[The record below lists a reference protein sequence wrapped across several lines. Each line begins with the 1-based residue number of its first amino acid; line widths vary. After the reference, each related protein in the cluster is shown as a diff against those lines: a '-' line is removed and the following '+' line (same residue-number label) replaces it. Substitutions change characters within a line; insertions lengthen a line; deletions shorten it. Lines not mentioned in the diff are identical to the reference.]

1 MSKHPLKPPS
11 TQNAQREKPLDANTQ
26 LLLLGLEKLPPA
38 LDPSI
43 LDDGSDLIPS
53 PVMEHFCALLVLF
66 RIGLSAQNA
75 QRVHGVPASLLIG
88 KYLVDYGWGPEH
100 SGEEAEQLFLE
111 EAEILCRNLP
121 GDVNLLSSPVEYAIA
136 LQKLGGLVNSRTGE
150 TYKMYLADVVGR
162 ILEHGLLECDYR
174 YGTGGLYDIGTDLCP
189 EDVATVLGCSVKSVC
204 RLLDSGELV
213 GHGRWGDRSWR
224 DWRVN
229 GQLLRSYVQRAQWQ
243 KFKGSL
249 PPALGDPAVK
259 TDARQEFSPATTHPE
274 AIAMRFAEQLKSES
288 IDDTWEVVHRLAG
301 FALQRGPMGSA
312 AGLSLVPKEPTV
324 APSVPTDAC

>member
-1 MSKHPLKPPS
+1 MSKNSLKPSP

-53 PVMEHFCALLVLF
+53 PVMEHFCALLVIF

-100 SGEEAEQLFLE
+100 SGEEAAQLFLE

-150 TYKMYLADVVGR
+150 AYKMYLADVVGR

-174 YGTGGLYDIGTDLCP
+174 YGTGGLYDLGAYVCP
-189 EDVATVLGCSVKSVC
+189 EDVAIVLGCSAERVA
-204 RLLDSGELV
+204 RLIESGELP
-213 GHGRWGDRSWR
+213 GHFTAYSLSEKRSINWR
-224 DWRVN
+224 ITGPR
-229 GQLLRSYVQRAQWQ
+229 LREYVQRVQWQ
-243 KFKGSL
+243 KFEGAL
-249 PPALGDPAVK
+249 PPALGEPAVK
-259 TDARQEFSPATTHPE
+259 TDARQEFSPV
-274 AIAMRFAEQLKSES
+274 IN
-288 IDDTWEVVHRLAG
+288 
-301 FALQRGPMGSA
+301 
-312 AGLSLVPKEPTV
+312 
-324 APSVPTDAC
+324 